1 MLISN
6 TMMTAYY
13 LGWKIILLRKSKN
26 LSFSGT
32 YKYYLILLPV
42 LFLISNVFSKEII
55 IEPGENAHERLQE
68 AMILMEEGDTLL
80 IKSGYYS
87 FEDGL
92 SLDIDGV
99 TVIGEGMDKTI
110 LDFKNQQSGAQGLLV
125 TSNKVTLKDF
135 AILDA
140 KGDALKVIG
149 AMGINMIN
157 LRTEWT
163 GGPKSTNGAYGFYP
177 VESEDVLIDGCV
189 AIGAS
194 DAGIYVG
201 QSKNIIVRNSIAQ
214 YNVAGIEIENS
225 YYADVYNN
233 LASHNT
239 GGILIFDLPDLPQQG
254 GHHIR
259 VFENQSIDNDTDN
272 FAPEGNIV
280 GEVPRGTGIIIMA
293 NSDVEVF
300 NNLLSGNGTVN
311 LSIVSYSDETDDP
324 NYYPHPKRIQ
334 VHNNTYGPAGFDP
347 DINTGELAKTLF
359 EISNGNMPDI
369 FWDGVAPLSQLIFGQ
384 PEEEK
389 LIISEDPD
397 VTFLTIS
404 AIKYMMGFSNS
415 TLTDIDEFQGVINPL
430 QPIDIDGI

>member
-1 MLISN
+1 ML
-6 TMMTAYY
+6 
-13 LGWKIILLRKSKN
+13 
-26 LSFSGT
+26 FSAH
-32 YKYYLILLPV
+32 
-42 LFLISNVFSKEII
+42 FQAKEII
-55 IEPGENAHERLQE
+55 IGPGENAQEDLQE
-68 AMILMEEGDTLL
+68 ALILMSEGDTLL
-80 IKSGYYS
+80 IKSGYYL

-92 SLDIDGV
+92 SLDVDDV
-99 TVIGEGMDKTI
+99 TVIGEGMNETV
-110 LDFKNQQSGAQGLLV
+110 LDFKNQQSGAQGFLV
-125 TSNKVTLKDF
+125 TSNGVTLKDF

-149 AMGINMIN
+149 SKGINMIN

-259 VFENQSIDNDTDN
+259 VFDNKSVDNDTDN

-300 NNLLSGNGTVN
+300 NNVMSGNGTVN

-324 NYYPHPKRIQ
+324 NYYPHPRRIQ
-334 VHNNTYGPAGFDP
+334 IHNNTYGPGGFDP
-347 DINTGELAKTLF
+347 DVETGDLAKALF
-359 EISNGNMPDI
+359 EISEGNMPDI
-369 FWDGVAPLSQLIFGQ
+369 FWDGVLPVSQMIFGQ
-384 PEEEK
+384 PNEDK
-389 LIISEDPD
+389 LKVDENSD
-397 VTFLTIS
+397 VSFLTIS
-404 AIKYMMGFSNS
+404 PIKYMLGFSNPVR
-415 TLTDIDEFQGVINPL
+415 TEKKEFKGVINPL
-430 QPIDIDGI
+430 EPIVIDGI

>member
-1 MLISN
+1 MN
-6 TMMTAYY
+6 KA
-13 LGWKIILLRKSKN
+13 
-26 LSFSGT
+26 
-32 YKYYLILLPV
+32 LILCAFV
-42 LFLISNVFSKEII
+42 ILFNQLFAKEII
-55 IEPGENAHERLQE
+55 INPGENAQEELQE
-68 AMILMEEGDTLL
+68 ALILMSEGDTLL
-80 IKSGYYS
+80 IKEGYYL

-92 SLDIDGV
+92 SLDVDDVKI
-99 TVIGEGMDKTI
+99 IGEGMDKTI
-110 LDFKNQQSGAQGLLV
+110 LDFKDQQSGAQGFLV

-149 AMGINMIN
+149 SKGIYMIN

-163 GGPKSTNGAYGFYP
+163 GGPKSSNGAYGFYP

-201 QSKNIIVRNSIAQ
+201 QSKNIIVRNSVAQ

-259 VFENQSIDNDTDN
+259 VFDNKSIDNDTDN

-300 NNLLSGNGTVN
+300 NNVISGNGTVN

-324 NYYPHPKRIQ
+324 NYYPHPRRIQ
-334 VHNNTYGPAGFDP
+334 IHNNTYGPTGFDP
-347 DINTGELAKTLF
+347 DIETGDLAKALY
-359 EISNGNMPDI
+359 EISDGDMPDI
-369 FWDGVAPLSQLIFGQ
+369 FWDGVVSVSQMLFGQ
-384 PEEEK
+384 PEIDK
-389 LIISEDPD
+389 LKIDENSD
-397 VTFLTIS
+397 VSFLTIS
-404 AIKYMMGFSNS
+404 PIKYMLGFSKPVKTEKKEFNGI
-415 TLTDIDEFQGVINPL
+415 IDPL
-430 QPIDIDGI
+430 EPIVIDGL

>member
-1 MLISN
+1 MKKLNTFCIS
-6 TMMTAYY
+6 
-13 LGWKIILLRKSKN
+13 IISVLLLN
-26 LSFSGT
+26 
-32 YKYYLILLPV
+32 I
-42 LFLISNVFSKEII
+42 NAKEIF
-55 IEPGENAHERLQE
+55 IEPGLNAHERLQE
-68 AMILMEEGDTLL
+68 AMILMQEGDILT

-92 SLDIDGV
+92 SLDVDKV
-99 TVIGEGMDKTI
+99 TVRGEGMDNTI
-110 LDFKNQQSGAQGLLV
+110 LDFKNQKSGAQGLLV
-125 TSNKVTLKDF
+125 TSNEV
-135 AILDA
+135 ILENFSIMDA

-149 AMGINMIN
+149 SKGISMLN
-157 LRTEWT
+157 LKTEWT

-225 YYADVYNN
+225 YYADVYDN

-239 GGILIFDLPDLPQQG
+239 AGILVFDLPDLPQQG

-259 VFENQSIDNDTDN
+259 VFDNEAINNDTDN

-300 NNLLSGNGTVN
+300 NNLMSGNGTVN
-311 LSIVSYSDETDDP
+311 LSIVSYGDETDDQ

-334 VHNNTYGPAGFDP
+334 VHNNTYGPSGFDP
-347 DINTGELAKTLF
+347 DLETGDLAKALY
-359 EISNGNMPDI
+359 EISEGNMPDV
-369 FWDGVAPLSQLIFGQ
+369 FWDGIIPLSQMILGQ
-384 PEEEK
+384 PNDEK
-389 LIISEDPD
+389 LILSEENST
-397 VTFLTIS
+397 TFLTIS
-404 AIKYMMGFSNS
+404 PIKYMLGFSSPVRTDMKEFEGEIIPLEPISINS
-415 TLTDIDEFQGVINPL
+415 F
-430 QPIDIDGI
+430 